1 MRGETLMKEKERETD
16 LIQLCQELIRRPS
29 LSGKERD
36 IAHYIADV
44 MRFIGYDEVS
54 IDSLGNVVGRI
65 AFHAPGKRLLFE
77 SQMDHVDP
85 GTLADWSFY
94 PYGAFIKD
102 GCIYG
107 RGASDQKGCLAAM
120 VMAGAELKDKFYNT
134 LKGELVVAGTVF
146 QERFEGIA
154 SRSVASTFPPDYV
167 VLGEATDLKVKRGQ
181 RGRAEIVIETQG
193 RMAHSSNPELGSNP
207 ADAMISILSSI
218 YQFFTPSF
226 KPFFGENVLVLTTLH
241 TYPDL
246 GTGLVPEICRAI
258 FDLRISPDDSPES
271 VIEKFGIF
279 IDQVKDSL
287 HGIKVKIFVSET
299 EERTYTGAP
308 IRGKHFASAWALS
321 PDSEYLKKVLNAVM
335 ALDVES
341 RLSDSPG
348 FGTNGCYYAGELG
361 IPTVAFGPS
370 GEGQVHSVDEYIEIN
385 DLLRAFRGYEGIAR
399 EVLA

>member
-1 MRGETLMKEKERETD
+1 MEKKERETN

-29 LSGKERD
+29 LSGKERN
-36 IAHYIADV
+36 IARYIADM
-44 MRFIGYDEVS
+44 MRSLGYDEVL

-65 AFHAPGKRLLFE
+65 AFHVPGKRLLFE

-85 GTLADWSFY
+85 GTLDDWSSY

-120 VMAGAELKDKFYNT
+120 IMAGSELKNSFYNT

-154 SRSVASTFPPDYV
+154 SHSVASLFPPDYV
-167 VLGEATDLKVKRGQ
+167 VLGEATELKIKRGQ

-193 RMAHSSNPELGSNP
+193 RMAHSSNPKLGSNP
-207 ADAMISILSSI
+207 ADAMILILSSI
-218 YQFFTPSF
+218 YQSFVPSF
-226 KPFFGENVLVLTTLH
+226 MPFFGENILVLTTLH

-246 GTGLVPEICRAI
+246 GTGLVPEICRAV

-271 VIEKFGIF
+271 VLDKFEIF
-279 IDQVKDSL
+279 INQVKKSL
-287 HGIKVKIFVSET
+287 EGIKVKVFVSET
-299 EERTYTGAP
+299 EERTYTGAS
-308 IRGKHFASAWALS
+308 IRGKHFAKAWALS
-321 PDSEYLKKVLNAVM
+321 LESEYLKKSLEAVKVLGI
-335 ALDVES
+335 ES
-341 RLSDSPG
+341 GLSEFPG
-348 FGTNGCYYAGELG
+348 FGTNGCYYAGELE
-361 IPTVAFGPS
+361 IPTIVFGPS
-370 GEGQVHSVDEYIEIN
+370 GEGQVHSIDEYIKIK
-385 DLLRAFRGYEGIAR
+385 DLLLTFKGYEGIAK